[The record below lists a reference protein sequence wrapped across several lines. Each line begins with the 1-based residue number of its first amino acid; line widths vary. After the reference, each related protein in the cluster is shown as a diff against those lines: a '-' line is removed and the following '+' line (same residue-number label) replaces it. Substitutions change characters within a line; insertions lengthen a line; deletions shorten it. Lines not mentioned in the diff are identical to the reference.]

1 MSRCQAIAA
10 GCFVDPDFPAPT
22 DSICEKATLARRT
35 LGLRVLLAG
44 LSRYSSAED
53 PLEINRSDGA
63 FRGGRPDD
71 LVSLRI
77 SALVLS
83 RKAREWICSKSP

>member
-10 GCFVDPDFPAPT
+10 GCSSIPT
-22 DSICEKATLARRT
+22 SQHLLTRFAKKATLARRT

-53 PLEINRSDGA
+53 PLEIIEAMEHFAVAD
-63 FRGGRPDD
+63 PM
-71 LVSLRI
+71 I
-77 SALVLS
+77 SY
-83 RKAREWICSKSP
+83 R